1 MIKLKFMNLKLSH
14 RLFLIIVLFFLLPY
28 ILLYFY
34 SYQKAEVIIK
44 DKLNQI
50 TSTDLAQIGN
60 LIEDQCVNVANA
72 SEYLISMDTY
82 KSLYSPPQNKY
93 QFLEIYQKTDE
104 LVQNVNNSLL
114 NGKSYISILAEDK
127 VLYSTVPLSK
137 LNIQPFFSEVI
148 VQSNHNIENNIFFS
162 SPHDSYISSSSEEK
176 YVSCIRKVS
185 NFFSANTDLHLII
198 STPISVF
205 ADNLN
210 ISLGSVILTDSSNN
224 IIANNGTSLSSALIK
239 DVENNLISSWQQE
252 DNTNFSFEK
261 NGFKALVNC
270 FNLKTYNWKLFSII
284 DTSDLYKDI
293 YSLRFFVG
301 IVSLILILICTSIT
315 FYFIYHQLKPLFLL
329 KEHMESVSRGDLDVN
344 LISSNINSKDEI
356 SVLTQ
361 TFNNMIDK
369 INQLIEQKQVAQK
382 RENELHFEMLLAQ
395 INPHFLFNTL
405 NSIKWM
411 SIVAHTDNITA
422 TITSLGRLLE
432 ISMNKS
438 NDRLTIE
445 DEITNIKSYSH
456 IQQIRYPGR
465 FEILYYIDSGILKL
479 YTLKLVLQ
487 PIVENSII
495 HNIEYRDFLT
505 ITISGECINDIVILK
520 IRDNGIGVSKE
531 YMHSILHTDRKQK
544 SSHVFNGIGVSNVH
558 ERIQLEYGSNYG
570 LHYESDGEN
579 FTEVSVTFPKI
590 TTLAD
595 NQISK

>member
-1 MIKLKFMNLKLSH
+1 MNLKLSH
-14 RLFLIIVLFFLLPY
+14 RLFLIIVLFFLFPY

-34 SYQKAEVIIK
+34 SYWKTEVIIK

-60 LIEDQCVNVANA
+60 FIEDQCVNIANA

-82 KSLYSPPQNKY
+82 RSLYSPPQDEY
-93 QFLEIYQKTDE
+93 QFLEVYQKTDE

-114 NGKSYISILAEDK
+114 NGKSCISILAEDK
-127 VLYSTVPLSK
+127 ILYSTVPLSE
-137 LNIQPFFSEVI
+137 LNMQPFFSDTVI
-148 VQSNHNIENNIFFS
+148 QDNKNIENTIYFS
-162 SPHDSYISSSSEEK
+162 APHDGYISSLPKEK
-176 YVSCIRKVS
+176 YISCIRKVS
-185 NFFSANTDLHLII
+185 NFFPAKTDLYLII
-198 STPISVF
+198 STPVSVF
-205 ADNLN
+205 ADDLN
-210 ISLGSVILTDSSNN
+210 TTLGSVILADSSNN
-224 IIANNGTSLSSALIK
+224 IIANNGVLLSYSFLK
-239 DVENNLISSWQQE
+239 DIEDNLIDSQQQVG
-252 DNTNFSFEK
+252 NTSFSFQA
-261 NGFKALVNC
+261 NNFKALVNC
-270 FNLKTYNWKLFSII
+270 FNLQTYNWKLFSVI

-293 YSLRFFVG
+293 YSLRSFIG
-301 IVSLILILICTSIT
+301 IVSFMLILICLSIT

-329 KEHMESVSRGDLDVN
+329 KERMESVSRGNLDVN
-344 LISSNINSKDEI
+344 LIVSDLNSNDEI

-361 TFNNMIDK
+361 TFNNMVDK
-369 INQLIEQKQVAQK
+369 INQLIEQKQAAQK

-411 SIVAHTDNITA
+411 SVVAHTDNITA

-445 DEITNIKSYSH
+445 AEIMNIKSYSQ

-465 FEILYYIDSGILKL
+465 FEILYDIDPSILKL

-505 ITISGECINDIVILK
+505 ITISGEHINGLVILK
-520 IRDNGIGVSKE
+520 IRDNGIGISEE
-531 YMHSILHTDRKQK
+531 YMQSILHTNKKQK
-544 SSHVFNGIGVSNVH
+544 SRHVFNGIGVSNVH
-558 ERIQLEYGSNYG
+558 ERIQLEYGTDYG
-570 LHYESDGEN
+570 LHYKSNGKS
-579 FTEVSVTFPKI
+579 FTEVCITFPEV
-590 TTLAD
+590 TTSLG
-595 NQISK
+595 NQTFT

>member
-60 LIEDQCVNVANA
+60 LIEDQCVNIANA